1 MKKCLFSQDHRLLNS
16 MTGCSWPAC
25 PKSLERYLTIELYI
39 CLSTIMGTVMAGNK
53 LWTQLF
59 KIGRSLTRIKN
70 WRGKTPIV
78 FQVKRIGNLILV
90 PKFEF
95 LNVNSDK
102 SLD

>member
-1 MKKCLFSQDHRLLNS
+1 MTTDDHGQLVQKN
-16 MTGCSWPAC
+16 
-25 PKSLERYLTIELYI
+25 LERYLIIELYI
-39 CLSTIMGTVMAGNK
+39 CLSTIMGMAMAGNK

-78 FQVKRIGNLILV
+78 FQVKRIGNRILV

-95 LNVNSDK
+95 LNVNIDES
-102 SLD
+102 SNILQSSN

>member
-1 MKKCLFSQDHRLLNS
+1 MTTDDHGQLVQKN
-16 MTGCSWPAC
+16 
-25 PKSLERYLTIELYI
+25 LERYLIIELYI
-39 CLSTIMGTVMAGNK
+39 CLSTIMGMAMAGNK

-78 FQVKRIGNLILV
+78 FQVKRIGNRILV

-102 SLD
+102 SLDIFQSSKFKLNLVA